1 MDVTSTPYA
10 EGRVLEFEKE
20 ERIATHLLE
29 SFPYDGPRQKILY
42 ETREFS
48 AVCPYSGLPD
58 YAYLAIE
65 YIPDRAV
72 VELKSLKYYIVSFR
86 NVGIYQE
93 HATKRLYN
101 DLSALLKPSSLCV
114 KTVYNTR
121 GGIDATCEI
130 RSDAQQPRSHG
141 PDGG

>member
-1 MDVTSTPYA
+1 MDVTSTDYA
-10 EGRVLEFEKE
+10 EGRILDFEPE

-29 SFPYDGPRQKILY
+29 TFAYDGPRQSIRY

-58 YAYLAIE
+58 YATVSFE
-65 YIPDRAV
+65 YIPAATI
-72 VELKSLKYYIVSFR
+72 VELKSLKYYLVSYR
-86 NVGIYQE
+86 NVGIFQE
-93 HATKRLYN
+93 NATKRLYN
-101 DLSALLKPSSLCV
+101 DLWALLKPRFLCV

-130 RSDAQQPRSHG
+130 RSDAQ
-141 PDGG
+141 